1 MRRRWAEYLMVLAT
15 GALIPLEVVEV
26 IARPTP
32 FRVGALLVNVAIVVY
47 LACRKR
53 LLVDV

>member
-1 MRRRWAEYLMVLAT
+1 MVLAT